1 VPDETGSASSGSAFP
16 ATTGELASLIRQFDW
31 TKTSLGRLEAWPQ
44 SLKTVA
50 ETLLRSPV
58 PIVLLWG
65 EDGIMI
71 YNDAY
76 SVFAGGR
83 HPQLLGSKVRE
94 GWPEVA
100 DFNDHV
106 MKVGLAGG
114 TLAYSDQ
121 ELTLFRHGRPEQ
133 VWMNLDYSPVLNE
146 QGEPAGVI
154 AIVVETTQR
163 VMAERRVRESEERF
177 RAIANSA
184 PIPIW
189 VTQLDGDRLFVNQA
203 YLEFFGLELEQALT
217 FDWRRSVHPEDA
229 ARVLSPEQLPGLVGK
244 QSERATNPFALELR
258 IRRADGKWRWMRSV
272 SQPRL
277 DADGRHVGFI
287 GVAHDITVAKQAE
300 LELRRANE
308 GLERR
313 IQERTS
319 QLEARETQ
327 MRAILETSNQHHCL
341 IDLGG
346 GLLYANGIALA
357 AIDAAATEVLRQPFW
372 ETPWFIDTPGA
383 SAVVRETFASALNG
397 EIAHTELL
405 LHLKGSKRLFD
416 FAMRPIA
423 DRSGAV
429 TGVVSDAVDITD
441 RRRNEEEL
449 RQSQKM
455 DAVGQLTGGVAH
467 DFNNLLT
474 VIRSATDLLRR
485 PDLPTE
491 RRERYINAISDTIDR
506 ASKLTSQLLAF
517 ARRQPLRP
525 ETFNISKQIESIAQL
540 LMPALGNRIQIGLQ
554 LPDED
559 CFALADVAQFETA
572 VINLA
577 LNARDAMPNGGAVTL
592 RVAEA
597 EMIPSLLRPGKFV
610 AVSVIDSGSG
620 ISPDKREK
628 IFEPFYTTKESGRGT
643 GLGLSQVFGFVKQ
656 SGGEVE
662 VISDLGKGASFTL
675 YLPSAEAPDTGKAAV
690 STVPEARRHDRGLR
704 VLLVEDNEDIGN
716 LATEQLRD
724 LGYRASWARS
734 AEDALGC
741 LAADGFAFDLMFS
754 DIVMPGMNGIELAN
768 TVRERYPHLAIVL
781 TTGYS
786 DALAESARSGFA
798 LIRKPYSIEALAR
811 TLPAVIEGTSARLA

>member
-1 VPDETGSASSGSAFP
+1 
-16 ATTGELASLIRQFDW
+16 
-31 TKTSLGRLEAWPQ
+31 
-44 SLKTVA
+44 
-50 ETLLRSPV
+50 LLRSPV

-65 EDGIMI
+65 KDGIMI

-106 MKVGLAGG
+106 MKVGLTGG
-114 TLAYSDQ
+114 TLAYRDQ

-146 QGEPAGVI
+146 QGEPAGVV

-163 VMAERRVRESEERF
+163 VMAERRGRESEERF

-189 VTQLDGDRLFVNQA
+189 VTQLDGDRVFANQA
-203 YLEFFGLELEQALT
+203 YLEFFGLELEQALR
-217 FDWRRSVHPEDA
+217 FDWRKSVHPEDA
-229 ARVLSPEQLPGLVGK
+229 ARVLSPEQLPGLVGR
-244 QSERATNPFALELR
+244 QTERANNPFALELR
-258 IRRADGKWRWMRSV
+258 IRRADGEWRWIRSV

-313 IQERTS
+313 IHERTS
-319 QLEARETQ
+319 QLEAREAQ

-346 GLLYANGIALA
+346 RLLYANGIALA
-357 AIDAAATEVLRQPFW
+357 AIDASAADVLKQPFW

-383 SAVVRETFASALNG
+383 SAVVRETFASALKG
-397 EIAHTELL
+397 KIAQTELSL
-405 LHLKGSKRLFD
+405 GLKGSERLFD

-429 TGVVSDAVDITD
+429 TGVVSEAVDITD
-441 RRRNEEEL
+441 RRRNEDEL

-485 PDLPTE
+485 PDLPKE
-491 RRERYINAISDTIDR
+491 RRDCYIKAISDTIDR

-525 ETFNISKQIESIAQL
+525 ETFNISKQVEGIAQL
-540 LMPALGNRIQIGLQ
+540 LMPALGNRTKIDLQ
-554 LPDED
+554 LPAED
-559 CFALADVAQFETA
+559 CFAVADVGQFETA

-577 LNARDAMPNGGAVTL
+577 LNARDAMANGGTVTL
-592 RVAEA
+592 RVSEA
-597 EMIPSLLRPGKFV
+597 ETIPSLSRAGKFV
-610 AVSVIDSGSG
+610 ALSVIDSGTG

-662 VISDLGKGASFTL
+662 VTSDLGKGASFTL
-675 YLPSAEAPDTGKAAV
+675 YLPSAEASDIGETAISSA
-690 STVPEARRHDRGLR
+690 SDARRHDGGLR

-716 LATEQLRD
+716 LATEQLCD

-734 AEDALGC
+734 AEDALGR
-741 LAADGFAFDLMFS
+741 LAADGFAFDVVFS

-811 TLPAVIEGTSARLA
+811 TLPAVIEGRSARLC